1 MVFMFFSFLSIMNY
15 KLTREKLTFIREKI
29 KEKKENGF
37 VEITDEEKKDL
48 EKIAGQRF
56 ENMWIGQ

>member
-1 MVFMFFSFLSIMNY
+1 MMTNEEVRKDI
-15 KLTREKLTFIREKI
+15 KAKI

-37 VEITDEEKKDL
+37 VEINDEEKKDL
-48 EKIAGQRF
+48 EKIAGLKF